1 MRTPVPR
8 LQVALTFDCGQAPH
22 DGFEACVGTESGRKP
37 CLLLFAA
44 TYADRIPSQVLYFD
58 GDSKYPHNQPES
70 QCSRRGEAAMWIC
83 SAGGAVLG
91 HMVRTSQSMPIP
103 HASEAS
109 SDPKPLSQTW
119 RRWGRGSV
127 CAWAFESCGSKR
139 PCTSSVG
146 AL

>member
-109 SDPKPLSQTW
+109 SDPAPFQAPLPDME
-119 RRWGRGSV
+119 
-127 CAWAFESCGSKR
+127 AL
-139 PCTSSVG
+139 G
-146 AL
+146 ARECLCLGF